1 MVNNSLTDILFDS
14 NKTALDQY
22 ITILEIQLSTMP
34 VTSDV
39 TKTIIACKDLAE
51 DINNLY
57 KILKNEGFNNG
68 KGFTGN

>member
-1 MVNNSLTDILFDS
+1 MTITDILFDS

-22 ITILEIQLSTMP
+22 ITVLEIQLSTMP

-51 DINNLY
+51 DINN
-57 KILKNEGFNNG
+57 
-68 KGFTGN
+68 

>member
-1 MVNNSLTDILFDS
+1 MTINEILFDA
-14 NKTALDQY
+14 NRTPLDQY
-22 ITILEIQLSTMP
+22 ITILEVQLSTMP

-57 KILKNEGFNNG
+57 KILSK
-68 KGFTGN
+68 

>member
-1 MVNNSLTDILFDS
+1 MTINEILF
-14 NKTALDQY
+14 NANRTPLDQY
-22 ITILEIQLSTMP
+22 ITILEVQLSTMP

-57 KILKNEGFNNG
+57 KILSK
-68 KGFTGN
+68 

>member
-22 ITILEIQLSTMP
+22 ITILEIQLLTMP

-57 KILKNEGFNNG
+57 KTLNK
-68 KGFTGN
+68 

>member
-1 MVNNSLTDILFDS
+1 MINNSINDILFDV
-14 NKTALDQY
+14 NRTALDQY
-22 ITILEIQLSTMP
+22 ITILEIQLLSMP

-57 KILKNEGFNNG
+57 KILSK
-68 KGFTGN
+68 

>member
-1 MVNNSLTDILFDS
+1 MTITDILFDS

-22 ITILEIQLSTMP
+22 ITVLEIQLSTMP

-57 KILKNEGFNNG
+57 KILSK
-68 KGFTGN
+68 

>member
-1 MVNNSLTDILFDS
+1 MVNNTLTDILFDS

-22 ITILEIQLSTMP
+22 ITILEVQLLTMP

-57 KILKNEGFNNG
+57 KILSK
-68 KGFTGN
+68 

>member
-1 MVNNSLTDILFDS
+1 MTITDILFDS

-22 ITILEIQLSTMP
+22 ITILEIQLLTMP

-57 KILKNEGFNNG
+57 KILSK
-68 KGFTGN
+68 

>member
-1 MVNNSLTDILFDS
+1 MTINEILFDS

-39 TKTIIACKDLAE
+39 TKTIIACKELAE

-57 KILKNEGFNNG
+57 KILKNEGSNNG
-68 KGFTGN
+68 KGFAGN

>member
-1 MVNNSLTDILFDS
+1 MTINDILFDA

-22 ITILEIQLSTMP
+22 ITILEIQLSSMP
-34 VTSDV
+34 INSDV

-57 KILKNEGFNNG
+57 KILSK
-68 KGFTGN
+68 

>member
-1 MVNNSLTDILFDS
+1 MTITDILFDS
-14 NKTALDQY
+14 NETALDQY
-22 ITILEIQLSTMP
+22 ITILEIQLLTMP

-57 KILKNEGFNNG
+57 KTLNK
-68 KGFTGN
+68 

>member
-22 ITILEIQLSTMP
+22 ITILEIQLLTMP

-57 KILKNEGFNNG
+57 KILSK
-68 KGFTGN
+68 

>member
-1 MVNNSLTDILFDS
+1 MVNNNLTDILFDS

-22 ITILEIQLSTMP
+22 ITILEIQLLTMP

-57 KILKNEGFNNG
+57 KILSKWRI
-68 KGFTGN
+68 

>member
-1 MVNNSLTDILFDS
+1 MINNSINDILFDV

-22 ITILEIQLSTMP
+22 ITILEIQLLTMP

-39 TKTIIACKDLAE
+39 TKTIIACKNLAE

-57 KILKNEGFNNG
+57 KTLNK
-68 KGFTGN
+68 

>member
-1 MVNNSLTDILFDS
+1 MTITDILFDS

-22 ITILEIQLSTMP
+22 ITVLEIQLSTMP

-39 TKTIIACKDLAE
+39 TKTIIACKELAE

-57 KILKNEGFNNG
+57 KILSK
-68 KGFTGN
+68 

>member
-1 MVNNSLTDILFDS
+1 MTINEILFDA
-14 NKTALDQY
+14 NRTPLDQY
-22 ITILEIQLSTMP
+22 ITILEVQLSTMP

-57 KILKNEGFNNG
+57 KTLNK
-68 KGFTGN
+68 

>member
-1 MVNNSLTDILFDS
+1 MTINDILFDA
-14 NKTALDQY
+14 NRTPLDQY
-22 ITILEIQLSTMP
+22 ITILEVQLSTMP

-57 KILKNEGFNNG
+57 KILKNEGSNNG

>member
-1 MVNNSLTDILFDS
+1 MTINDILFDA

-22 ITILEIQLSTMP
+22 ITILEIQLSSMP
-34 VTSDV
+34 INSDV

-57 KILKNEGFNNG
+57 KILKNEGSNNG

>member
-1 MVNNSLTDILFDS
+1 MTINDILFDA

-22 ITILEIQLSTMP
+22 ITILEIQLSSMP
-34 VTSDV
+34 INSDV

>member
-1 MVNNSLTDILFDS
+1 MVNNTLTDILFDS

-22 ITILEIQLSTMP
+22 ITILEIQLLSMP
-34 VTSDV
+34 ATSDV

-57 KILKNEGFNNG
+57 KTLNK
-68 KGFTGN
+68 

>member
-1 MVNNSLTDILFDS
+1 MVNNTLTDILFDS

-22 ITILEIQLSTMP
+22 ITILEIQLLTMP

-57 KILKNEGFNNG
+57 KILSK
-68 KGFTGN
+68 

>member
-1 MVNNSLTDILFDS
+1 MTINDILFDA
-14 NKTALDQY
+14 NRTALDQY
-22 ITILEIQLSTMP
+22 ITILEIQLSSMP
-34 VTSDV
+34 SNSDV

-57 KILKNEGFNNG
+57 KILKNEGSNNG

>member
-1 MVNNSLTDILFDS
+1 MINNSINDILFDV
-14 NKTALDQY
+14 NRTALDQY
-22 ITILEIQLSTMP
+22 ITILEIQLLSMP

-57 KILKNEGFNNG
+57 KTLNK
-68 KGFTGN
+68 

>member
-1 MVNNSLTDILFDS
+1 MTINDILFDA
-14 NKTALDQY
+14 NRTPLDQY
-22 ITILEIQLSTMP
+22 ITILEVQLSTMP

-57 KILKNEGFNNG
+57 KILSK
-68 KGFTGN
+68 

>member
-1 MVNNSLTDILFDS
+1 MVNNNLTDILFDS

-22 ITILEIQLSTMP
+22 ITILEIQLLTMP

-57 KILKNEGFNNG
+57 KILSK
-68 KGFTGN
+68 